1 MATLGVGF
9 ILNPEQNLAK
19 QDELS
24 KARVQAEA
32 DMVVAGFQHVD
43 VETVKSYA
51 QDLRSLLEEADFT
64 QSKTFFRSFV
74 ERITIEASKARI
86 QYRLPMPPDSK
97 MIQYIGVLPI
107 NPPSGDRGIRTPDLC
122 DANAALS
129 RLSYIPTDS

>member
-74 ERITIEASKARI
+74 ERITVEGSKARI
-86 QYRLPMPPDSK
+86 QYRLPMPPDGK

-107 NPPSGDRGIRTPDLC
+107 NTPGGDRGIRTPDLC